1 MANGRRGG
9 RNPWDSDTG
18 IRIVPYAPLSDG
30 NLLGS
35 DGRRRRCRS
44 TGTSRMGG
52 DDGSPALTLQ
62 HELSHAWDHLHDSA
76 IDIGGHTYT
85 ETRHFPD
92 GHTEDRVAPRPE
104 LNSVGTFA
112 GDGRVTFPYRPTDEP
127 PTVACSERLPLD

>member
-1 MANGRRGG
+1 MANERRGG

-18 IRIVPYAPLSDG
+18 IRIVPYVPLSDG

-52 DDGSPALTLQ
+52 DDGPPALTLQ

-76 IDIGGHTYT
+76 IDIGGRTYT
-85 ETRHFPD
+85 ETRHFRD
-92 GHTEDRVAPRPE
+92 GHTEDRSLPAP
-104 LNSVGTFA
+104 S
-112 GDGRVTFPYRPTDEP
+112 
-127 PTVACSERLPLD
+127 